1 MQSVINDFSLK
12 NIIIPK
18 NIPIA
23 MSMLHDLEYNNTL
36 SLYSTY
42 KNNNFNNNYNINL
55 HRNLHRNKRR
65 SSSEKNSLKYN

>member
-12 NIIIPK
+12 QMIIPK

-23 MSMLHDLEYNNTL
+23 ISMLHDLEYNNTL

-55 HRNLHRNKRR
+55 HRNKRR